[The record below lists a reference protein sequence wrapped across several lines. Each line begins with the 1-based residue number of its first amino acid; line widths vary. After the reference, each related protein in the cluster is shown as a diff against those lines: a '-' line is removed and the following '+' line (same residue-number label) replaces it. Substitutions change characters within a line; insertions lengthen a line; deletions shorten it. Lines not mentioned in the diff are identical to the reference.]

1 MRTLLLPAALALSL
15 AGFVAAASALPPG
28 NAERGEK
35 IYERCQACHSLDRD
49 RTGPH
54 HTGLIGRRAG
64 SVPGFAYSPA
74 MKKAGAAGLVW
85 TEDTLDKFLKAPTKF
100 VPGTRMGYAGI
111 KDDQERSDLIAYL
124 KQASQKE
131 TAAH

>member
-1 MRTLLLPAALALSL
+1 MRTLLMPAALALSL
-15 AGFVAAASALPPG
+15 AGFVCTAAALPPG
-28 NAERGEK
+28 NPERGEK

-54 HTGLIGRRAG
+54 HAGLIGRRAG

-74 MKKAGAAGLVW
+74 MKKVGAAGLVW
-85 TEDTLDKFLKAPTKF
+85 TDDTLDKFLKAPTKF
-100 VPGTRMGYAGI
+100 VPGTRMGYAGV

-124 KQASQKE
+124 RRASEQE
-131 TAAH
+131 SAAH

>member
-1 MRTLLLPAALALSL
+1 MHGLLVPAALALSL
-15 AGFVAAASALPPG
+15 AGFVSVASALPPG
-28 NAERGEK
+28 DPARGEK
-35 IYERCQACHSLDRD
+35 VYERCQACHSLDRD

-54 HTGLIGRRAG
+54 HAGLIGRRAG
-64 SVPGFAYSPA
+64 SVTGFAYSPA

-85 TEDTLDKFLKAPTKF
+85 NEDTLDKFLKAPTKF

-124 KQASQKE
+124 KQASTTE
-131 TAAH
+131 AAKH